1 MTPIDPAA
9 IRKLCEGITA
19 APWIVAYSYQ
29 DDRRVVGILGPP
41 EIVDNGDGPEPL
53 ENVIVETDGGYY
65 PPRKSDAEF
74 IAAARSLVP
83 ALLAEVERLRALL
96 SEACDI
102 IQIVSDHGAKPYTVD
117 VIADIRRKGGVK

>member
-74 IAAARSLVP
+74 IAA
-83 ALLAEVERLRALL
+83 
-96 SEACDI
+96 EACDI